1 MFADLEMR
9 LGRYWNETHALE
21 GLQKDI
27 FHFRMMKQW
36 YDVVK
41 PQLIEEW
48 RGDPERNYLI

>member
-1 MFADLEMR
+1 MVADPEMR